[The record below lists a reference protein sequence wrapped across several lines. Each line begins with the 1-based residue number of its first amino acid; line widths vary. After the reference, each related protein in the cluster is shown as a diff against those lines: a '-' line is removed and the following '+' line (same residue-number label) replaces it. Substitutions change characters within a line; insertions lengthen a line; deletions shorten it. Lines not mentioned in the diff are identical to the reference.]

1 MTTYC
6 LMAIKL
12 DQESDQIELLSQFAI
27 EHYNARQAVQIDPYQ
42 FGVDNGM
49 NNLRAVLKE
58 ELGLITF
65 CCRYEKDVE
74 KTEAKIQAFCQKY
87 KLESVHYA
95 VK

>member
-6 LMAIKL
+6 STAIKL
-12 DQESDQIELLSQFAI
+12 SSESDSIGLISQFAI
-27 EHYNARQAVQIDPYQ
+27 EHYNARQAVQIDQYQ
-42 FGVDNGM
+42 FVVDNGM
-49 NNLRAVLKE
+49 NDLRAVLKE
-58 ELGLITF
+58 ELGLIAL